1 MNLFSCWNSP
11 VDGVVS
17 EKIVR
22 SMTFLPSVC
31 LRFCKAVLPA
41 SLVIC
46 GAPPQCDASP
56 ESLLGPPPANGPV
69 VVRAEFQLQDINN
82 IDDEAETCEF
92 TGVLALG
99 WKDPRLAFDPKQ
111 AGIGEKIYQGDYQ
124 VNELAPSWYPQVVLA
139 NESGLYET
147 DAVILRVRPD
157 GTCSLTTTV
166 NAIVETDFSM
176 RRYPFDS
183 QRLEAV
189 FELIGFNRD
198 QVTLESGTAAA
209 DREIRVSQWN
219 LRKVETAIRHRES
232 LSAGPSGASSEFV
245 VTLNVRRDP
254 MFTLRLV
261 GLPLALIVMLSWS
274 VFWMERSS
282 LGDRISVSFVGIL
295 TAVAYQIVVGDL
307 LPHVS
312 YITLMHAFLNF
323 SFFIMCATVVINL
336 VVGACD
342 KNGKSTLGDLIDR
355 RCRWIFPL
363 VYAGLLLLLIAATFC
378 FF

>member
-1 MNLFSCWNSP
+1 MTIP
-11 VDGVVS
+11 TA
-17 EKIVR
+17 IVR
-22 SMTFLPSVC
+22 CC
-31 LRFCKAVLPA
+31 LRIVFPSLLLITGARLQA
-41 SLVIC
+41 ST
-46 GAPPQCDASP
+46 AQ
-56 ESLLGPPPANGPV
+56 ETLLGPPNENGPV
-69 VVRAEFQLQDINN
+69 TVRAEFQLQDINS
-82 IDDEAETCEF
+82 IDDEPETFEF
-92 TGVLALG
+92 TGILVLS
-99 WKDPRLAFDPKQ
+99 WKDPRQAFDPQ
-111 AGIGEKIYQGDYQ
+111 AAGIGEKIYQGDYQ
-124 VNELAPSWYPQVVLA
+124 FNELAPSWYPQVVLS

-157 GTCSLTTTV
+157 GTSTLVTTV

-198 QVTLESGTAAA
+198 EVTLQAGPGAA
-209 DREIRVSQWN
+209 DRQIRVSQWD
-219 LRKVETAIRHRES
+219 LRGVETAVRHRKS
-232 LSAGPSGASSEFV
+232 LAAGPSGESSEFV
-245 VTLNVRRDP
+245 VTVNVRRDP

-261 GLPLALIVMLSWS
+261 GLPLALIVILSWS

-282 LGDRISVSFVGIL
+282 LGDRIGVSFVGIL

-312 YITLMHAFLNF
+312 YITLMHSFLNF
-323 SFFIMCATVVINL
+323 SFFIMCASVVINL

-342 KNGKSTLGDLIDR
+342 RRGNSGLGDLIDR

-363 VYAGLLLLLIAATFC
+363 TYAGLLIFLTAATFC

>member
-1 MNLFSCWNSP
+1 
-11 VDGVVS
+11 
-17 EKIVR
+17 
-22 SMTFLPSVC
+22 MTFFPSIS
-31 LRFCKAVLPA
+31 LRACNAIFSVWL
-41 SLVIC
+41 LVSAT
-46 GAPPQCDASP
+46 APPCEASP
-56 ESLLGPPPANGPV
+56 EALLVPPPGNGPV
-69 VVRAEFQLQDINN
+69 VVRAEFQLQDINS
-82 IDDEAETCEF
+82 IDDEPETFEF
-92 TGVLALG
+92 TGVLMLT
-99 WKDPRLAFDPKQ
+99 WKDPRQAFDPQ
-111 AGIGEKIYQGDYQ
+111 AAGIGEKIYQGDYQ
-124 VNELAPSWYPQVVLA
+124 FNEMSPSWYPQVVLA

-157 GTCSLTTTV
+157 GTSTLTTTV

-198 QVTLESGTAAA
+198 KVVLEAGPGAA
-209 DREIRVSQWN
+209 DREISVSQWN
-219 LRKVETAIRHRES
+219 LRGIETAIRHRKS
-232 LSAGPSGASSEFV
+232 LAAGPAGESSEFV

-312 YITLMHAFLNF
+312 YITLMHGFLNF

-342 KNGKSTLGDLIDR
+342 KNGKSALGDIIDR
-355 RCRWIFPL
+355 RCRWIFPVTYL
-363 VYAGLLLLLIAATFC
+363 GLLMVIAFC
-378 FF
+378 AIAVF